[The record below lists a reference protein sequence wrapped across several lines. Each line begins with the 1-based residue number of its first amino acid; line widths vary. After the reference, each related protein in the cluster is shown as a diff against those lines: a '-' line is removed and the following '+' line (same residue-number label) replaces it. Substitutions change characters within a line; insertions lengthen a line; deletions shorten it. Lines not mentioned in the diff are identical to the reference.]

1 MPVLTNVYEWVGWY
15 NATSGVLSRYSTCVN
30 DIVAPAVPFSGKPVN
45 VSVVDMH
52 LDLDEPGKVSVTLG
66 WSAPVQVNGQINR
79 HVLNTFV
86 VGQPDD
92 KVDLTAILHQ
102 NDSQPLRATISG
114 LSPNTAF
121 YTEVECYVYIPSGEF
136 GSGQAAQIF
145 FATPDLSSLIVT
157 STSQTSTETSPD
169 NFQDMTLVLTV
180 STVAAVVSLLIVS
193 VVSYLA
199 VKQFRESKSKGAH
212 DAPIFSRHSIQR
224 VELKEDCDDTEYL
237 SHVYAVFRS
246 LEVRHTRIE
255 TQTVLG
261 KGQFGIVYRG
271 HLRKSDGE
279 KGEIAVAIKTVKENA
294 TRSMKQDFLNEIK
307 LMIEIGNHPNIVA
320 VLACCTVIE
329 PYFAVTELVAYGD
342 LLRFLRRCN
351 KVEQVEKDRI
361 YNLID
366 LHRYQIS
373 RQIANGMR
381 FYHGDLAA
389 RNILV
394 GADLVVKISD
404 FGMAS
409 DIYQTG
415 YQRLSTERVR
425 PVKWASLE
433 TNKEG
438 KCTIESDVWSYGIV
452 LYEIFTNGGMPYE
465 GMDGREVVRRVQDG
479 YRMRKPESCPM
490 DVYQNMRRCWLTNP
504 ADRPS
509 FLSLIEEFDRK
520 ITELSK
526 LDYLDFQSAKP
537 NDKVDEDHHTRKVI
551 HTGGYSSDVG
561 ESGMSATL
569 SGESEVVDG
578 WEFQRDD
585 EKMSGDY
592 CTRDRLRSYKS
603 ESECSLADFSG
614 CVFERTA
621 DEEDETA

>member
-1 MPVLTNVYEWVGWY
+1 MRPPASTHPYLS
-15 NATSGVLSRYSTCVN
+15 ATDATHRKALCDWGIKR
-30 DIVAPAVPFSGKPVN
+30 GKPVN
-45 VSVVDMH
+45 VSVEDMH

-86 VGQPDD
+86 VGQPE

-102 NDSQPLRATISG
+102 
-114 LSPNTAF
+114 
-121 YTEVECYVYIPSGEF
+121 VECYVYIPSGDF
-136 GSGQAAQIF
+136 GSGPAAQIF
-145 FATPDLSSLIVT
+145 FTTPDLSSLIVT

-193 VVSYLA
+193 VVSYLI
-199 VKQFRESKSKGAH
+199 VKQFRVSKFKGTH
-212 DAPIFSRHSIQR
+212 NAPIFSRHSIQR
-224 VELKEDCDDTEYL
+224 VELKEDCDDSEYL
-237 SHVYAVFRS
+237 SHVNAVFRS

-271 HLRKSDGE
+271 RLRKSDGE

-342 LLRFLRRCN
+342 LLRFLRKCN
-351 KVEQVEKDRI
+351 KAEQVEKDRI
-361 YNLID
+361 YNLTD

-373 RQIANGMR
+373 RQIANGMHYISSQR

-394 GADLVVKISD
+394 GAGLVVKISD

-452 LYEIFTNGGMPYE
+452 LYEIFTNGRMPYE
-465 GMDGREVVRRVQDG
+465 GMDGREVMRRVQDG

-490 DVYQNMRRCWLTNP
+490 DVYQNMRRCWLTNR

-520 ITELSK
+520 IAELSK
-526 LDYLDFQSAKP
+526 LDYLDFQSANP
-537 NDKVDEDHHTRKVI
+537 NDKVDEDHHARKII
-551 HTGGYSSDVG
+551 HTGGYSSNVG
-561 ESGMSATL
+561 ESGTSAAL
-569 SGESEVVDG
+569 SGESEAVDG

-585 EKMSGDY
+585 EKTSGDY
-592 CTRDRLRSYKS
+592 CTGDRLRSYKS
-603 ESECSLADFSG
+603 ESECSLADISG

-621 DEEDETA
+621 EEEDETA